1 MNRNLL
7 AIACLLLFTCSAYA
21 QNPAVQ
27 YSNTFEEPEQGW
39 NKILQLKDGKT
50 FYFHFTKDGIE
61 VNVYTDKKLT
71 SKKVLTSKLWEA
83 DKMKASVV
91 EGLYEIN
98 GQPVIFLKQLLD
110 RTPKLFRIILNT
122 NTGAIENE
130 SQIAELD
137 KYKMGAGYAMAFG
150 GVDEADFHVEKDPAT
165 DNYAVVNYNTFTHE
179 SKERIQVMH
188 YTAENGQHKLLNK
201 AFYDADNFKYL
212 DYISTVVLGDKS
224 VFVCSYGYN
233 TASSGGKDS
242 RIIVSRLSQGDKAF
256 THKLLEFSDDFKSTQ
271 GIMQYNP
278 GTKMIQLLTL
288 TYMKSKSKV
297 FSSKSTSFYA
307 TLISYIDP
315 ESLYIVSTKPV
326 LNEKIANYVASK
338 LGGEDYNGLPQQMII
353 NPDNS
358 TTILSEE
365 MQAEIVKSNGMSY
378 TSRTYLGNIGM
389 STLDTKGNE
398 TDGMAVNK
406 RQQADGAVDPLYIA
420 AKSKGLWSYRGGIGF
435 MRINLENNA
444 FMSFDYLPTSN
455 GQYIVYNDYNENYEK
470 ADNAPKRK
478 TVAAISEANTI
489 YYKMDNGK
497 ITKGYLFGK
506 PANDDVSKFCYI
518 ESSNYQSANNTYAT
532 LLVQRDG
539 RKKVARIAWISFN

>member
-1 MNRNLL
+1 MIRTLL
-7 AIACLLLFTCSAYA
+7 AVACCLLFTCTAYA
-21 QNPAVQ
+21 QNPTVQ

-39 NKILQLKDGKT
+39 NKIQQLKNGKT
-50 FYFHFTKDGIE
+50 FFFHFTKDGIE

-71 SKKVLTSKLWEA
+71 SKKVLTSKLWDA

-110 RTPKLFRIILNT
+110 RTPKLFRIVLNT

-137 KYKMGAGYAMAFG
+137 KYKLTAGYAMAFG
-150 GVDEADFHVEKDPAT
+150 GVDEADFHVEKDPAS
-165 DNYAVVNYNTFTHE
+165 DNYAVVNYNTFAHE
-179 SKERIQVMH
+179 SDKRIEVVH
-188 YTAENGQHKLLNK
+188 YSGENGQHKELNR
-201 AFYDADNFKYL
+201 AFYDAGNFKYI
-212 DYISTVVLGDKS
+212 DYIGMTVLGDKN
-224 VFVCSYGYN
+224 VFICSYGYN
-233 TASSGGKDS
+233 TAASGGKDS
-242 RIIVSRLSQGDKAF
+242 RIIVSRLSKGDKMF

-278 GTKMIQLLTL
+278 GTKMLQLLTL
-288 TYMKSKSKV
+288 TYMKTKSKV
-297 FSSKSTSFYA
+297 FSSKSTSYYA

-315 ESLYIVSTKPV
+315 ESLFIISTKPV
-326 LNEKIANYVASK
+326 MNEKTSEYVVNK
-338 LGGEDYNGLPQQMII
+338 LGGESYNGLPQQMII

-358 TTILSEE
+358 TTVLSEE
-365 MQAEIVKSNGMSY
+365 MQSEVVTRNGMSY

-389 STLDTKGNE
+389 TVLDTKGNE
-398 TDGMAVNK
+398 TGGMSVNK

-420 AKSKGLWSYRGGIGF
+420 AKSKGLWSYRGGIGL

-444 FMSFDYLPTSN
+444 FMSFDYLPTPS
-455 GQYIVYNDYNENYEK
+455 GQYILFNDYNENYEK
-470 ADNAPKRK
+470 ADNSPKRK

-506 PANDDVSKFCYI
+506 PANDDISKFCYI
-518 ESSNYQSANNTYAT
+518 ESSNYQPANSTYAT

-539 RKKVARIAWISFN
+539 RKKVARIAWVSFN